1 MRLAL
6 FVCAGALC
14 ALPCSAQ
21 SSDQTSS
28 EPPLSRLTERE
39 AVARFLTG
47 DPRVRALNA
56 RIEEVRATQ
65 AERTLWPNPTA
76 TFSRESVERAHDTFL
91 LARQELPVS
100 GRRGR
105 LHTAGR
111 LAVDA
116 AQAEAQFERVQLQAD
131 VREAYTALLLAQ
143 QREDTLQASID
154 ALQELVSLLRTRE
167 EGGEGSTYDRMR
179 GQRALIDL
187 EAERSLVA
195 GERVVAQG
203 RLAGYLGPGVIP
215 DALVAADALIANL
228 PLAPLQAL
236 IEQAL
241 TNRGDY
247 RAAELAIARF
257 DAERSAATRLQVP
270 TPSLTGGLKRSDLG
284 GTASAGYQV
293 SVDVTL
299 PLFSRGQSATALATA
314 QRTRAQAEAQTW
326 RLQIEAHVRAAYE
339 VAVILQEQAA
349 RYQESTAAI
358 AEPLARIGRIG
369 YEEGEL
375 SILELLDA
383 ERQALDARLRGLE
396 LAGAARRATIELD
409 RVMGQE
415 FRP

>member
-1 MRLAL
+1 ML
-6 FVCAGALC
+6 
-14 ALPCSAQ
+14 
-21 SSDQTSS
+21 
-28 EPPLSRLTERE
+28 RLTERE
-39 AVARFLTG
+39 AVARFLTS
-47 DPRVRALNA
+47 DPRIRELNA
-56 RIEEVRATQ
+56 RIDEVRATQ
-65 AERTLWPNPTA
+65 AERTLWPNPSA
-76 TFSRESVERAHDTFL
+76 TFSRESVLGAHDTFL

-105 LHTAGR
+105 LQAAGR

-116 AQAEAQFERVQLQAD
+116 AEAEAHFEQAQLQAD
-131 VREAYTALLLAQ
+131 VRAAYTALLLAQ
-143 QREDTLQASID
+143 QREDALQASIG
-154 ALQELVSLLRTRE
+154 ALQELVSVLRTRE

-203 RLAGYLGPGVIP
+203 RLAGYMGPGVIP
-215 DALVAADALIANL
+215 EALVAADALIAT
-228 PLAPLQAL
+228 PPQAPLPAL

-257 DAERSAATRLQVP
+257 DAERSAATRLQIP

-299 PLFSRGQSATALATA
+299 PLFSRGQAATALATA

-326 RLQIEAHVRAAYE
+326 RLQIEADVRAAYE
-339 VAVILQEQAA
+339 VAAILQERAA

-358 AEPLARIGRIG
+358 AEPLARIGRVG

-375 SILELLDA
+375 GILELLDA
-383 ERQALDARLRGLE
+383 ERQALDARLRVLE
-396 LAGAARRATIELD
+396 LAGAARRAAIELD